1 MNPLRI
7 DDKPGEDTRHL
18 VRAVLSFMRDAFMAI
33 STTGADPLSESSS
46 LGVSSILSV
55 CADALREVHDVEVD
69 KS

>member
-18 VRAVLSFMRDAFMAI
+18 VRAVLSFMAASLSAI
-33 STTGADPLSESSS
+33 ATAESDPLSESSTMGAS
-46 LGVSSILSV
+46 HIISM
-55 CADALREVHDVEVD
+55 CADALREVDDVEVD